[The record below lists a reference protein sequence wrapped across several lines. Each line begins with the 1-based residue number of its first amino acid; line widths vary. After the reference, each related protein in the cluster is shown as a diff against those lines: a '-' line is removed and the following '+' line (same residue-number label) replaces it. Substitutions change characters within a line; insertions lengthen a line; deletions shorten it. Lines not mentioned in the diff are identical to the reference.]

1 MCSSMF
7 RKSVDIPNYGPLMLE
22 LWDTAGQEKYR
33 SINKLFYK
41 DAQIVIFVYDITS
54 KKSFDEIKS
63 YWYEQ
68 VKENYNLDK
77 VALAIAGNKCDL
89 FDKEAVSEE
98 NLKLFT
104 QRIEGV
110 FQLTSCFTGIG
121 INDLFNQAALLYLQ
135 KTNGIVNPKPK
146 PLPSPKPKPIKNNK
160 CCK

>member
-1 MCSSMF
+1 MVEEEQMKLVKVVLIGESGTGKTSIITRLKSNDFNQKVESTMCSSMF

-41 DAQIVIFVYDITS
+41 DAQIVIFVYDITI

-68 VKENYNLDK
+68 VKENCNLDK

-104 QRIEGV
+104 QRIEGYKRFV
-110 FQLTSCFTGIG
+110 
-121 INDLFNQAALLYLQ
+121 
-135 KTNGIVNPKPK
+135 
-146 PLPSPKPKPIKNNK
+146 
-160 CCK
+160 

>member
-1 MCSSMF
+1 MVEEEQMKLVKAVLIGESGTGKTSIITRLKSNDFNQKVESTMCSSMF

-33 SINKLFYK
+33 SINTLFYK

-68 VKENYNLDK
+68 VKENCNLDK

-104 QRIEGV
+104 QRIEGYKRFV
-110 FQLTSCFTGIG
+110 
-121 INDLFNQAALLYLQ
+121 
-135 KTNGIVNPKPK
+135 
-146 PLPSPKPKPIKNNK
+146 
-160 CCK
+160 